1 MEIDAISRQNFEFDE
16 NKIIKKKGK
25 PEPTTQAEIRDCS
38 EELDGTKLQKIFA
51 GPQSIDFKN
60 VFVKSTTTKGFTVR
74 NDLRQ

>member
-1 MEIDAISRQNFEFDE
+1 MQIDVISKQNFEFDE
-16 NKIIKKKGK
+16 IKIIKKKVK

-38 EELDGTKLQKIFA
+38 KELDGTKLQKIFV
-51 GPQSIDFKN
+51 GSQSIDFKN